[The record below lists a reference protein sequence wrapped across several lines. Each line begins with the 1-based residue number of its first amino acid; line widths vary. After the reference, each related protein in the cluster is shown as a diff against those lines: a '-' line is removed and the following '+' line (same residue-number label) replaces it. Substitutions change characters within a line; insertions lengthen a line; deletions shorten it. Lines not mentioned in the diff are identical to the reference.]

1 MFCLNNLITKSISYW
16 HTMTHRQV
24 GSFVWRADS
33 SPVISKGLP
42 TLADKIAMA
51 FGTSKLNNCMVT
63 IFVLKKMY
71 LHGKLF
77 TLIRPLHLMT
87 LWLWKEWL
95 YNKWLTRKTH
105 SCVFTWFC
113 PVFNQNK
120 FCPQCLWRFPFWD
133 KICKIKTNDP
143 HLLSI
148 GDDKTICLNKQLFC

>member
-105 SCVFTWFC
+105 SCDYLLDFVQFLTRINF
-113 PVFNQNK
+113 VHSAFEDFLSGIK
-120 FCPQCLWRFPFWD
+120 FVKLRQTIH
-133 KICKIKTNDP
+133 IC
-143 HLLSI
+143 
-148 GDDKTICLNKQLFC
+148 